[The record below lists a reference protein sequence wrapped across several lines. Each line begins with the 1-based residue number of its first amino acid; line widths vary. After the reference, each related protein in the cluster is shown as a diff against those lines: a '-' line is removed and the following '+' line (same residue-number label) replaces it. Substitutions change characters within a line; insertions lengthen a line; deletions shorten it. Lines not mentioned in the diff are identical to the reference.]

1 MSKKG
6 FSLPALLVLVLS
18 LTACQSNTRLAGNTV
33 NQVYNDAKVT
43 ALINAAME
51 GRTQDVAEFASQGAD
66 VNSVGTDGTTPL
78 MWAIKARNWQG
89 TEALLKAGADPNFAT
104 EKFKGIS
111 PMVLMSGGNSLEG
124 LALMLRYG
132 GDAKGDSRPYMRDRP
147 LYLAASQGRLE
158 NLKLLVAAGAD
169 INDHDPFG
177 GSAAR
182 IAVVTS
188 HFEVVAWLLEHG
200 YNYDLNKLAE
210 LVQIGRDP
218 EDSEAQ
224 RWKNTVISMLEKRG
238 VTFPTPVKRDPRPW
252 FLGK

>member
-43 ALINAAME
+43 AMINAAME

-111 PMVLMSGGNSLEG
+111 PMWLMLGGNSLEG

-132 GDAKGDSRPYMRDRP
+132 GDAKGDSQTDMTDRP
-147 LYLAASQGRLE
+147 LNLAASEGRLE
-158 NLKLLVAAGAD
+158 NVKLLVAAGAD
-169 INDHDPFG
+169 INDHDAFG
-177 GSAAR
+177 GSAADA
-182 IAVVTS
+182 AVVSS

-200 YNYDLNKLAE
+200 YNYDLNGLAKG
-210 LVQIGRDP
+210 VQIIIVP
-218 EDSEAQ
+218 PDSEAQ

-238 VTFPTPVKRDPRPW
+238 VTFPTPAKRDPR
-252 FLGK
+252 L